1 MKGLLL
7 KEFYVWK
14 KTRSWLMIYAVA
26 FALLGGFLSS
36 RLESAPIYLFSWSF
50 FLSFQNDE
58 KSGWEKYQKTLPVTP
73 LQSVS
78 AKYITAIAESIPFI
92 LAYVF
97 STLFSKGSFFDI
109 VNTMTA
115 EELASDVIFAVSI
128 LLIFMA
134 IGLPVCFGC
143 KGAVGTVIVIILA
156 AVFLL
161 TSATLGI
168 IFNIT
173 FEDPVT
179 LILSIVIS
187 LLILGISFMVSV
199 NIVSGQDSVYKK
211 KFRNIAIILTV
222 IAVALVGVIL
232 GISMKNKAE
241 NKKQPDSADSGYGM
255 IRNYEEIEGDFN
267 NLYSGFCNE
276 FHLNITVEEC
286 AEALTKIGYFQNQTN
301 PEKFYSAS
309 GKINLFLTVDEETD
323 KVISTYAYSN
333 LTVEKE
339 FDSATPQDFAQIESN
354 FYDGISQNE
363 LYERMRKLEVFP
375 SSVSETL
382 IYDNQPRRVYVMNFS
397 CDNYDGKPDNRVLF
411 KITVVTD
418 GDVVV
423 EVERHLFNQNK
434 NSGSLSAS
442 VDEESTETALEKGKR
457 EATEFIKAFCN
468 ENNLSGTPR
477 ECIKKLRSL
486 GFSESEETFDNY
498 YSKDGKVS
506 VSLVTD
512 ESDKLKEIIAVVNYG
527 EMHYIK
533 SATEEEMA
541 ELSANFI
548 RGMTENQFQQ
558 KLIELDIMPDS
569 ITEKLNENSIHSRT
583 YEIRYRIGDYD
594 GNGAATWSLSVG
606 ITDGKVTDVST
617 QSE

>member
-14 KTRSWLMIYAVA
+14 KTRSWLTVYAVA
-26 FALLGGFLSS
+26 FALLGSFLSS
-36 RLESAPIYLFSWSF
+36 RLVSTPMFLFSMSF

-78 AKYITAIAESIPFI
+78 AKYITTIAESIPFI
-92 LAYVF
+92 FACVF

-109 VNTMTA
+109 VSTTTA

-134 IGLPVCFGC
+134 IELPVCFGC

-156 AVFLL
+156 TVFLL
-161 TSATLGI
+161 MSATLGI

-179 LILSIVIS
+179 LILLIVIS
-187 LLILGISFMVSV
+187 LLILGISFTLSV
-199 NIVSGQDSVYKK
+199 NIVSGQDSAYKK
-211 KFRNIAIILTV
+211 KFKRIAIILTV
-222 IAVALVGVIL
+222 IAVALGGVIL

-241 NKKQPDSADSGYGM
+241 NKKQPDSADSGYDM
-255 IRNYEEIEGDFN
+255 IRNYDEIKNDFD

-276 FHLNITVEEC
+276 FHLNTTVEEC
-286 AEALTKIGYFQNQTN
+286 AQALEGIGYFQNKTN
-301 PEKFYSAS
+301 PEKFYSES

-363 LYERMRKLEVFP
+363 LHERMRKLEVFP

-434 NSGSLSAS
+434 NSGSLSGS
-442 VDEESTETALEKGKR
+442 IDEESTETVLEKGKR

-468 ENNLSGTPR
+468 ENHLDGTPR

-486 GFSESEETFDNY
+486 GFSESEEKFDLY

-512 ESDKLKEIIAVVNYG
+512 EDDKLREISAVINYG
-527 EMHYIK
+527 EMHYLE

-541 ELSANFI
+541 DLAANFTE
-548 RGMTENQFQQ
+548 GMTENQFQQ
-558 KLIELDIMPDS
+558 KLIELELSPDS
-569 ITEKLNENSIHSRT
+569 IVEKFSENNSHLRV
-583 YEIRYRIGDYD
+583 YEIKYRIGDYD
-594 GNGAATWSLSVG
+594 GNGAATWSLTVDV
-606 ITDGKVTDVST
+606 TDGKVTDVLAF
-617 QSE
+617 

>member
-7 KEFYVWK
+7 KEFYVWR
-14 KTRSWLMIYAVA
+14 KTRSFLLIYAIGIALFGSFVSSKLETA
-26 FALLGGFLSS
+26 PLFFFAMAIMLL
-36 RLESAPIYLFSWSF
+36 
-50 FLSFQNDE
+50 FQNDE
-58 KSGWEKYQKTLPVTP
+58 KSGWENYQKTLPCTP
-73 LQSVS
+73 LQLVS
-78 AKYITAIAESIPFI
+78 AKYITVIIEFIPLIA
-92 LAYVF
+92 AYIF
-97 STLFSKGSFFDI
+97 SSLFSKDSFDI
-109 VNTMTA
+109 AATMTA
-115 EELASDVIFAVSI
+115 KETAFDIIFTISI
-128 LLIFMA
+128 LLLFTSFD
-134 IGLPVCFGC
+134 LPVCFGC

-156 AVFLL
+156 TVFLL

-179 LILSIVIS
+179 LILLIVIS
-187 LLILGISFMVSV
+187 LLILGISFTVSV
-199 NIVSGQDSVYKK
+199 NIVSGQDSAYKK
-211 KFRNIAIILTV
+211 KFKRIAIILTV
-222 IAVALVGVIL
+222 IAVALVGVVL

-241 NKKQPDSADSGYGM
+241 NKNQPGSADSGYDM
-255 IRNYEEIEGDFN
+255 IRNYDEIKNDFD

-276 FHLNITVEEC
+276 FHLNTTVEEC
-286 AEALTKIGYFQNQTN
+286 AQALEGIGYFQIKTN

-309 GKINLFLTVDEETD
+309 GKINLNLTVDEETG
-323 KVISTYAYSN
+323 KIFSTYAFSN

-354 FYDGISQNE
+354 FYEGMTQNE
-363 LYERMRKLEVFP
+363 LHEKFAELKIIPF
-375 SSVSETL
+375 SVSETL

-442 VDEESTETALEKGKR
+442 VDEESTETVLEKGKR
-457 EATEFIKAFCN
+457 EATEFITGFCN
-468 ENNLSGTPR
+468 ENHLDGTPR
-477 ECIKKLRSL
+477 ECIRKLKSL
-486 GFSESEETFDNY
+486 GFSESEEKFDLY

-512 ESDKLKEIIAVVNYG
+512 EDDKLREISAVINYG
-527 EMHYIK
+527 EMHYLE

-541 ELSANFI
+541 DLAANFTE
-548 RGMTENQFQQ
+548 GMTENQFQQ
-558 KLIELDIMPDS
+558 KLIELELSPDS
-569 ITEKLNENSIHSRT
+569 IVEKFSENNSHLRV
-583 YEIRYRIGDYD
+583 YEIKYRIGDYD
-594 GNGAATWSLSVG
+594 GNGAATWSLTVDV
-606 ITDGKVTDVST
+606 TDGKVTDVLAF
-617 QSE
+617 

>member
-26 FALLGGFLSS
+26 FALLGGFLSN
-36 RLESAPIYLFSWSF
+36 RLASTPIYLFSMSF

-92 LAYVF
+92 FAYVF

-115 EELASDVIFAVSI
+115 EELASNVIFAVSI

-134 IGLPVCFGC
+134 IDLPVCFGC

-161 TSATLGI
+161 MSATLGI
-168 IFNIT
+168 IFNFT

-187 LLILGISFMVSV
+187 LLILGISFTVSV

-222 IAVALVGVIL
+222 IAVALGGVIL

-241 NKKQPDSADSGYGM
+241 NKNQPGSADSGYDM
-255 IRNYEEIEGDFN
+255 IRNYGEIENDFN

-276 FHLNITVEEC
+276 FHLNTTVEEC
-286 AEALTKIGYFQNQTN
+286 AQALEGIGYFQNKTN
-301 PEKFYSAS
+301 PEKFYSES
-309 GKINLFLTVDEETD
+309 GKINLYLTVDEETG
-323 KVISTYAYSN
+323 KIFSTYAFSN

-339 FDSATPQDFAQIESN
+339 FDSATPQDFAQIEST
-354 FYDGISQNE
+354 FYEGMTQNE
-363 LYERMRKLEVFP
+363 LHQKFAELKIFP
-375 SSVSETL
+375 FSVSETL

-397 CDNYDGKPDNRVLF
+397 CDNYDGKPDNRVVY

-423 EVERHLFNQNK
+423 EVEQYFFNHSDGSF
-434 NSGSLSAS
+434 SGSIE
-442 VDEESTETALEKGKR
+442 EESTETVLEKGKR
-457 EATEFIKAFCN
+457 EATEFITGFCN
-468 ENNLSGTPR
+468 ENHLDGTPR
-477 ECIKKLRSL
+477 ECIRKLKSL
-486 GFSESEETFDNY
+486 GFSESEEMFDSY

-512 ESDKLKEIIAVVNYG
+512 EDDKLREISAVINYG
-527 EMHYIK
+527 EMHYLE

-541 ELSANFI
+541 DLAANFTE
-548 RGMTENQFQQ
+548 GMTENQFQQ
-558 KLIELDIMPDS
+558 KLIELELSPDS
-569 ITEKLNENSIHSRT
+569 IAEKFSENNSHLRV
-583 YEIRYRIGDYD
+583 YEIKYRIGDYD
-594 GNGAATWSLSVG
+594 GNGAATWSLTVDV
-606 ITDGKVTDVST
+606 TDGKVTDVLAF
-617 QSE
+617 

>member
-14 KTRSWLMIYAVA
+14 KTRSWLTVYAVA
-26 FALLGGFLSS
+26 FALLGGFLSN
-36 RLESAPIYLFSWSF
+36 RLASTPLFLFSWSF

-78 AKYITAIAESIPFI
+78 AKYITAFAEGIPFI
-92 LAYVF
+92 FAYVF

-109 VNTMTA
+109 VSTMTA
-115 EELASDVIFAVSI
+115 EELASNVIFAVSI

-134 IGLPVCFGC
+134 IDLPVCFGC
-143 KGAVGTVIVIILA
+143 KGAVGSVIVIILA
-156 AVFLL
+156 TVFLL

-179 LILSIVIS
+179 LILSIVIT
-187 LLILGISFMVSV
+187 LLILGISFTVSV
-199 NIVSGQDSVYKK
+199 NIVSGWDSAYKK

-241 NKKQPDSADSGYGM
+241 GKNQPGSADSGYDM
-255 IRNYEEIEGDFN
+255 IRNYDEIESDFS

-276 FHLNITVEEC
+276 FHLNTTVEEC
-286 AEALTKIGYFQNQTN
+286 AEALTKIGYFQNKTN

-309 GKINLFLTVDEETD
+309 GKINLNLTVDEETG
-323 KVISTYAYSN
+323 KVIGTYAYSN

-354 FYDGISQNE
+354 FYEGMTQNE
-363 LYERMRKLEVFP
+363 LHAKFRELEIFP
-375 SSVSETL
+375 NSVSETL
-382 IYDNQPRRVYVMNFS
+382 IYDNQPRRIYVMNFS
-397 CDNYDGKPDNRVLF
+397 CDNYDGKPDNRVVF

-423 EVERHLFNQNK
+423 EVEQYFFNHSDGSF
-434 NSGSLSAS
+434 SGS
-442 VDEESTETALEKGKR
+442 VEEESTETVLEKGKR
-457 EATEFIKAFCN
+457 EATDFITGFCN
-468 ENNLSGTPR
+468 ENHLDGTPR
-477 ECIKKLRSL
+477 ECIKNLRSL
-486 GFSESEETFDNY
+486 GFSESEETFDIY

-512 ESDKLKEIIAVVNYG
+512 EDDKLIEISAVINYG
-527 EMHYIK
+527 EMHYLE

-541 ELSANFI
+541 DLAANFTE
-548 RGMTENQFQQ
+548 GMTENQFQQ
-558 KLIELDIMPDS
+558 KLIELELSPDS
-569 ITEKLNENSIHSRT
+569 IAEKFSENNSHLRV
-583 YEIRYRIGDYD
+583 YEIKYRIGDYD
-594 GNGAATWSLSVG
+594 GNGAATWSLTVDV
-606 ITDGKVTDVST
+606 TDGKVTDVLAF
-617 QSE
+617 